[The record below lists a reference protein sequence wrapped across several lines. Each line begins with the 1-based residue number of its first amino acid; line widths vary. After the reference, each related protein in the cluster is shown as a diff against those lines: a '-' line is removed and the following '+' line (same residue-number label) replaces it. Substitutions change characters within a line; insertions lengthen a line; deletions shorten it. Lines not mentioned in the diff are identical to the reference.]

1 MDMSAFWWF
10 FGALGT
16 IFFVMFLL
24 YLYDVG
30 PAVTQAF
37 HPAPSPNPHPHHEEP
52 APAASKAVPQ
62 TAPSTEDD
70 LKKIEGIGPKIE
82 AALKAAGIRTFAEL
96 ATKTPAELQALLDE
110 AGFARISNPETWH
123 EQAALAAEGKWEEL
137 QAFQATLKG
146 GRRRK

>member
-1 MDMSAFWWF
+1 MIVFWWF

-16 IFFVMFLL
+16 IFFIMFLL
-24 YLYDVG
+24 HLYDVG
-30 PAVTQAF
+30 PAMKQAF
-37 HPAPSPNPHPHHEEP
+37 HPAPSPDLHPHDEKP
-52 APAASKAVPQ
+52 TLAVNK
-62 TAPSTEDD
+62 TAPSAEDD

-96 ATKTPAELQALLDE
+96 AAKTPTELQVLLDE

-137 QAFQATLKG
+137 KAFQATLKG
-146 GRRRK
+146 GRRRA